1 MPKACPYVIK
11 PTFMR
16 LASIIGTFSEFLDV

>member
-1 MPKACPYVIK
+1 MSMCGDIK

-16 LASIIGTFSEFLDV
+16 L